1 MRIYNNLLFRNL
13 FDLPSR
19 RAAVARIKNANSRRH
34 RMEGFANRL
43 DVALLLLNL
52 APSVR

>member
-13 FDLPSR
+13 FELPHR
-19 RAAVARIKNANSRRH
+19 RAARARLMNTNSKKH
-34 RMEGFANRL
+34 LMEGFGNRL